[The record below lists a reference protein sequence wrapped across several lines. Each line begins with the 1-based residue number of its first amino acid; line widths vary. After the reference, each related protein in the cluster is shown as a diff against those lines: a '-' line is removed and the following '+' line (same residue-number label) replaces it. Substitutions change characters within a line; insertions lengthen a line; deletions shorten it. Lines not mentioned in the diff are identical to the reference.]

1 MSRRKSVIVFDS
13 DWDTVATCSHLTVKY
28 RKGNKSKKLKE
39 CLQLIEESKIADAE
53 YKKALHALKVER
65 NKIKEPQDVPAV
77 SLSEQK
83 TINTGGNTM
92 ISSVDEAQRIM
103 KNYEFNKR

>member
-53 YKKALHALKVER
+53 YKKALHAFFF
-65 NKIKEPQDVPAV
+65 
-77 SLSEQK
+77 
-83 TINTGGNTM
+83 NTKFFN
-92 ISSVDEAQRIM
+92 S
-103 KNYEFNKR
+103 NYLMLI